1 MEYLYT
7 PRYCYISPLCFT
19 AQRRAQVH
27 DPGGQL
33 WRQFQCVSCD
43 GFFQE
48 THGTPLHGKRVA
60 PDMLVWAVARV
71 FGVDPNTVLAW
82 LVDVAEHATAF
93 SLYFLHDVHVT
104 QVQLDELFALLS
116 AVKTG
121 EVSEA
126 EAVER
131 LSRSPHWVW
140 A

>member
-60 PDMLVWAVARV
+60 PDMLVWAVGALAEGLGIRAVARV
-71 FGVDPNTVLAW
+71 FEVDPNTMLGW
-82 LVDVAEHATAF
+82 LVEVADHAMAF
-93 SLYFLHDVHVT
+93 SQY
-104 QVQLDELFALLS
+104 
-116 AVKTG
+116 
-121 EVSEA
+121 
-126 EAVER
+126 
-131 LSRSPHWVW
+131 
-140 A
+140 